1 MDRMSQTAL
10 NSMKMLM
17 ENQIATAHNLAN
29 LNTPGFRQ
37 DVITDFS
44 SIYMNR
50 ENGLEPR
57 IVTAREVGKFSVEQ
71 GALDSTQNPMDVAI
85 NNNGYFIIQPKNG
98 GNPALSRRGDFQVNE
113 NGELLDGAGNQVLD
127 AGLQPIIIPAFRD
140 INISSQGEILIDAL
154 GAEPGELPVN
164 IGEIGTLVP
173 EEGAKLK
180 KTLDGHIRYETIV
193 NEEGIEE
200 IVPIEPNQQAKL
212 MSGFLEKSNVNA
224 IEEMV
229 NTIDQMRKFEM
240 HVKMIQMTEEL
251 DAAGTSMMRMP
262 GL

>member
-44 SIYMNR
+44 SVYMNR

-200 IVPIEPNQQAKL
+200 IIPIEPNQQAKL

>member
-85 NNNGYFIIQPKNG
+85 NNNGYFVIQPKNG

>member
-71 GALDSTQNPMDVAI
+71 GTLESTQNPLDVAI
-85 NNNGYFIIQPKNG
+85 NNQGYFVIQPKNG
-98 GNPALSRRGDFQVNE
+98 GEPALSRRGDFQINE
-113 NGELLDGAGNQVLD
+113 NGELLDGAGNLVLD
-127 AGLQPIIIPAFRD
+127 AGLQPMVIPAFRK
-140 INISSQGEILIDAL
+140 INITSQGEILIEAL
-154 GAEPGELPVN
+154 GGEPGELPVN
-164 IGEIGTLVP
+164 VGNLATLVP
-173 EEGAKLK
+173 EEGARLK
-180 KTLDGHIRYETIV
+180 KTLDGHIRYEPNL
-193 NEEGIEE
+193 NEDGTEE
-200 IVPIEPNQQAKL
+200 IIPIEPNQQAKL
-212 MSGFLEKSNVNA
+212 TSGFLEKSNVNA

-240 HVKMIQMTEEL
+240 HVKLIQMAEEL
-251 DAAGTSMMRMP
+251 DTAGTSLMRIP

>member
-200 IVPIEPNQQAKL
+200 IIPIEPNQQAKL